1 MAEKHKCFN
10 CIKLVPLSKFG
21 CPRCWFSLSEE
32 AREKVNKAYYA
43 YAAKPSNRTLAA
55 LRDAQLEANME
66 LK

>member
-1 MAEKHKCFN
+1 MAETHKCFN
-10 CIKLVPLSKFG
+10 CSKLVPLSKFG

-32 AREKVNKAYYA
+32 ARKKVNKAYYA
-43 YAAKPSNRTLAA
+43 YTNNPSNSTLTA